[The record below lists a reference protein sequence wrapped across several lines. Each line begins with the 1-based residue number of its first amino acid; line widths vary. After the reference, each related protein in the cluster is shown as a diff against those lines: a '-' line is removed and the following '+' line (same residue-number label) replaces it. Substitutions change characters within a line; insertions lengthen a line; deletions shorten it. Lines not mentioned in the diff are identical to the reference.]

1 MDNALIP
8 ELSVSDWK
16 ASCRFYCDILG
27 FSVVYDRAEE
37 GFAFLALGEAQLMI
51 DQIGVGRD
59 FDLLDVPRL
68 YPFGRGMNLQIEVPA
83 LDPIL
88 ARLADHGIPLYL
100 NPEENGIAVAISKS
114 AIGSSWSRIRTDI
127 SCGCSRIWG
136 HDQSTSSCISCRHS

>member
-16 ASCRFYCDILG
+16 ESCRFYCDILG

-59 FDLLDVPRL
+59 FDLLDAPRL
-68 YPFGRGMNLQIEVPA
+68 HPFGRGMNLQIEVPA

-88 ARLADHGIPLYL
+88 ARLTDYGVPLYL
-100 NPEENGIAVAISKS
+100 NPEEKWYRRRDIEVGHRQLVVADPDGYLLRLFEDLGARSI
-114 AIGSSWSRIRTDI
+114 DV
-127 SCGCSRIWG
+127 
-136 HDQSTSSCISCRHS
+136 